1 MKQKLLWIVSG
12 LMVLGLLA
20 ACSTS
25 PTVQSAPVAT
35 TAAANVRTLSAT
47 GTGEV
52 YITPDIA
59 YINIGVHTEASDVT
73 SALSQN
79 SQQAQSISDTL
90 TGLGVDV
97 KDIQTSNFNVYPI
110 NNYGTDGQI
119 TNRSYGVDNTVYIT
133 VRDLSKLGDLLDA
146 VVKSGANTINGITFD
161 VQDRSAAEEQARDLA
176 IQAAKD
182 QAASIAKAAGVT
194 LGDLQTISVNASG
207 TSSVVYDKYNAAYG
221 GGANVPVSA
230 GQLLISIDANLTYA
244 LK

>member
-25 PTVQSAPVAT
+25 PTVQSAPVT
-35 TAAANVRTLSAT
+35 TAAATNVRTLSAT

-59 YINIGVHTEASDVT
+59 SINIGVHTEASDVT

-90 TGLGVDV
+90 TGLGVDA
-97 KDIQTSNFNVYPI
+97 KDIQTSNFNVYPVS
-110 NNYGTDGQI
+110 NYGPDGQV
-119 TNRSYGVDNTVYIT
+119 TSKSYSVDNTVYVT
-133 VRDLSKLGDLLDA
+133 VRDLNKIGDLLDA

-161 VQDRSAAEEQARDLA
+161 VQDKSAAEEQARNQA
-176 IQAAKD
+176 IQAAQT
-182 QAASIAKAAGVT
+182 QAESIAKAAGVT
-194 LGDLQTISVNASG
+194 LGDLQTISVTASG
-207 TSSVVYDKYNAAYG
+207 TNSFVYDKYNATYG
-221 GGANVPVSA
+221 GGVNVPVSA

-244 LK
+244 IK